1 MINKAGLN
9 WIKSFSLLLFVMCFM
24 AVSVSL
30 SILQMTVCFLLAVSN
45 GGFMAYFTL
54 LIKQGNSFSPEF
66 GDYSRET
73 VEGEI
78 DSLMGSYNLDE
89 DRFYLKRDFKIIK
102 TTGKQSAIDAKVAEI
117 NSKLK
122 A

>member
-1 MINKAGLN
+1 MFNYFIYGDL
-9 WIKSFSLLLFVMCFM
+9 
-24 AVSVSL
+24 
-30 SILQMTVCFLLAVSN
+30 MT
-45 GGFMAYFTL
+45 YYTL
-54 LIKQGNSFSPEF
+54 LIKQGDSFSPEF
-66 GDYSRET
+66 GDYSKET

-78 DSLMGSYNLDE
+78 DSLMGSYNPDS